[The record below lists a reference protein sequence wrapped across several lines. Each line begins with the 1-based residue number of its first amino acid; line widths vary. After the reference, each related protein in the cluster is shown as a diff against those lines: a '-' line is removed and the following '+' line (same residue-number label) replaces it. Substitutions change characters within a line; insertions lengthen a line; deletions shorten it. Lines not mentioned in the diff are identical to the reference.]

1 MSHELRTP
9 LNGILGYQN
18 LLLEDLAGSFDPGAR
33 VYLEKS
39 NRAALN
45 LLGLVNDILD
55 YAKIEAGKVVLQI
68 RPATMVE
75 IVEDAVANVE
85 PIAVQ
90 KGVQLTTPQPDSAVS
105 IHTDPDRVRQI
116 LINLLS
122 NAIKFTPKG
131 GEISV
136 TSMVNTADDGVA
148 EFRVRDSG
156 PGVAPEDQEAIF
168 REFEQV
174 KGTKGGTGLGLPI
187 SRKLAHL
194 LGGDLRV
201 ESAAGDGST
210 FVLRLPV
217 GRAAE
222 IPAGAA

>member
-68 RPATMVE
+68 RPATVVE

-90 KGVQLTTPQPDSAVS
+90 KGVQLKTPQPDSAVS

-131 GEISV
+131 GEISIV
-136 TSMVNTADDGVA
+136 ATNHVADGIS

-156 PGVAPEDQEAIF
+156 PGIALEDQESIF

-187 SRKLAHL
+187 SRKLAEL
-194 LGGDLRV
+194 LGGELWV
-201 ESAAGDGST
+201 ESADGAGST
-210 FVLRLPV
+210 FVLRLPLERNIV
-217 GRAAE
+217 AA
-222 IPAGAA
+222 ATT